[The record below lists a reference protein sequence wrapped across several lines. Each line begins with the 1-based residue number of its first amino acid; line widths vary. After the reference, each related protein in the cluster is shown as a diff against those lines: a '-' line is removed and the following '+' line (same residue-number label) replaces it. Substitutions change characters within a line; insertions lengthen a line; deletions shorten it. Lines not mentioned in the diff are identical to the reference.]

1 MGYVSSGVTAIE
13 DSSLAGSGGSRGHGT
28 WDNYSCVSLHRKG
41 FETRS
46 AIGDWNRDQG
56 EEDIM
61 HSCMEMP

>member
-1 MGYVSSGVTAIE
+1 MSSGVTGIE
-13 DSSLAGSGGSRGHGT
+13 DSSRAGSFGSRGHGT
-28 WDNYSCVSLHRKG
+28 WDNYSCVSLRISRKG

-61 HSCMEMP
+61 HSCTEMP